1 MSAVEVAPERK
12 VLNWRE
18 GRVLVMGIL
27 NCTPDSF
34 SDGANVTTQERIDHA
49 LRLVAEGA
57 DILDIGGESTRPGAE
72 LISAEEELRRVLPV
86 LKGVRKVCDTPIS
99 IDTNKAL
106 VAQAALAEGADII
119 NDITAL
125 RGEGDMAAVAAR
137 TGATVVLMHMR
148 GLPHDMQVAP
158 QYADVCAEVTDF
170 LLERAAF
177 AVSHGVAAD
186 RIVLDPGFGFGKD
199 FGHNAALFR
208 SLGRLCAAGYPVLV
222 GVSRKS
228 MIGQALHL
236 PVGERLAGSLAL
248 AVLAAERGASVV
260 RVHDVKETVQALRMR
275 EAVLQEQTVAN
286 RD

>member
-1 MSAVEVAPERK
+1 MSAAEVASAR
-12 VLNWRE
+12 VLPDWRG

-34 SDGANVTTQERIDHA
+34 SDGANVTTQARIDHA
-49 LRLVAEGA
+49 LRLVEEGA
-57 DILDIGGESTRPGAE
+57 DILDLGGESTRPGAE
-72 LISAEEELRRVLPV
+72 LISADEELRRVLPV
-86 LKGVRKVCDTPIS
+86 LKGIRKTCNAPVS
-99 IDTNKAL
+99 IDTNKVA

-137 TGATVVLMHMR
+137 SGAPVILMHMR
-148 GLPHDMQVAP
+148 GLPRDMQVAP

-177 AVSHGVAAD
+177 ALSHGVAAD
-186 RIVLDPGFGFGKD
+186 RIILDPGFGFGKD
-199 FGHNAALFR
+199 FAHNTALFR

-248 AVLAAERGASVV
+248 AVLAAERGAAVV

-275 EAVLQEQTVAN
+275 EAVLQEQKIEA
-286 RD
+286 RS